1 MGIYI
6 KSSKH
11 SDRLISRITGAAYS
25 LKITDILH
33 FYKVLVVFGYAVQ
46 IHKNFKTVGC
56 FSIFRPTYRL
66 NVQVKFT
73 SQVYFTSHLFKG
85 WVIKML

>member
-1 MGIYI
+1 MCCYI
-6 KSSKH
+6 KSGKH

-25 LKITDILH
+25 PKITDIH

-56 FSIFRPTYRL
+56 FSIFSPTYRL
-66 NVQVKFT
+66 NVQV
-73 SQVYFTSHLFKG
+73 YFTSHMFKG